1 LIRGFVKW
9 WQVMAY
15 ALMGASAAGADS
27 AAFLSDNSYCSEVD
41 SFCQKAQA
49 SVAMSFFAFAL
60 LAMSVALFPI
70 RLLRLT
76 KTKA

>member
-1 LIRGFVKW
+1 
-9 WQVMAY
+9 MAY

-27 AAFLSDNSYCSEVD
+27 VSVLSYADDFCSDVE
-41 SFCQKAQA
+41 SFCHKAQA
-49 SVAMSFFAFAL
+49 SVAMSFVAFAL

-76 KTKA
+76 KA